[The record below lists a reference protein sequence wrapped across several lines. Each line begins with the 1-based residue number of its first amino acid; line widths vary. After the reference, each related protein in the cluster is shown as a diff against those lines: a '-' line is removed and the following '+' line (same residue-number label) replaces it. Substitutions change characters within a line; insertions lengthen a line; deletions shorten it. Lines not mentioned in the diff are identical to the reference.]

1 MHTHGSRLCYNDH
14 MPELPEVETIATELR
29 RMLVG
34 KTVMDVIVHRAE
46 FIRTQA
52 PDPRSSLRNR
62 GIVDIER
69 HGKRIYLRLKPDG
82 CCVIHLGMSGRATL
96 ELPVTPLAPHTHL
109 CLRFGHSSRELRL
122 RDPRRFGGFWFF
134 DDSPVPQ
141 APDPRSSLRN
151 RGIVDIERHGKRIY
165 LRLKP
170 DGCCVIHLG
179 MSGRATLELPVT
191 PLAPHTH
198 LCLRFGHSSRE
209 LRLRDPRR
217 FGGFWFFDGLRNG
230 DTPPLSPLGPDALT
244 IRVPQLRHI
253 CRRRRQIKALLL
265 DQRAISGLGNIYC
278 DEALFAARIHPLQR
292 ASDLGESQ
300 VRSLRRRQMCRS

>member
-1 MHTHGSRLCYNDH
+1 
-14 MPELPEVETIATELR
+14 MPELPEVETIVTELR

-34 KTVMDVIVHRAE
+34 KTVTDVIVHRAE
-46 FIRTQA
+46 FIRTRS

-62 GIVDIER
+62 RVVDIER
-69 HGKRIYLRLKPDG
+69 QGKRIYLRLKPDG

-96 ELPVTPLAPHTHL
+96 ESPVTPMAPHTHL
-109 CLRFGHSSRELRL
+109 CLRFG
-122 RDPRRFGGFWFF
+122 P
-134 DDSPVPQ
+134 
-141 APDPRSSLRN
+141 
-151 RGIVDIERHGKRIY
+151 K
-165 LRLKP
+165 
-170 DGCCVIHLG
+170 
-179 MSGRATLELPVT
+179 
-191 PLAPHTH
+191 
-198 LCLRFGHSSRE
+198 SRE

-217 FGGFWFFDGLRNG
+217 FGGFWFFDGLRKD

-292 ASDLGESQ
+292 ASDLGASQ
-300 VRSLRRRQMCRS
+300 VRSLACAIRKTLHHSIDSGGSTLRDYRRADGSEGTFQKMVRVYGRAGQPCRRCRVPIERILAAGRSTHVCPHCQDPGRNLGCG